1 MSTSTILRGGGGKTL
16 TPALLALAAL
26 LAASLLAVSPA
37 HAQSPTDPAS
47 ITISEPLG
55 SLSLGS
61 TFELTATITDSNGDP
76 VPDGT
81 AVTWSP
87 PPEPTAVLT
96 IRSTMTTAGRAHA
109 QFIIVATGN
118 ASINISAGSVT
129 QTKVISVG
137 VPVPGQPPDP
147 AAISLSAPASS
158 RQTAGSFTVEAFVT
172 DANGAVVPDGTP
184 ISWEMSGSLGQNAR
198 FTATSQDRVTTNG
211 IASATY
217 TVDPA
222 SASILAIARSGG
234 ASGSTTF
241 DVPSP
246 APPTIRVTLE
256 LDSHEEWE
264 LVQVGDTVTFTATV
278 TDAAGA
284 AIADGTTI
292 SWLQAWSSGTGPLP
306 LTEVSA
312 DSQTASGSASA
323 TYRAV
328 SSGRRIAMSVTA
340 GTGQN
345 SAGDIVSHGNVGA
358 YPDAPDDL
366 ALSLRLIA
374 DSDNIVPTDSTLR
387 VSATLTHTGVGQSFY
402 YVSDGALRV
411 VGSQEWADNGRNR
424 LLIAGQTVQGLSFAD
439 PDTCEGVSADGQ
451 TDWTCTV
458 QLDGASIH
466 IPSGTPDGTFT
477 ISGVITVNGREYRDE
492 LEITIGSVDEIA
504 EVQFDFAE
512 QTIGA
517 DRGKPYPSSV
527 PAGGNTRFRLSIL
540 NENGGASATG
550 SVGSVLL
557 TTTGGAL
564 STTLG
569 GGCGGGSVT
578 CRIPAS
584 AITGENADRINVTLA
599 HPGADKAS
607 ATMVRATVIT
617 NDGET
622 FTPPPLTVT
631 FEGTAETLAISE
643 PMAGLLAHATD
654 ADGDNRDTLKLT
666 VTAADAA
673 GNDVELPYRAPRA
686 TITGPDDKT
695 VTSGLSVVWTEDG
708 DDADNNHDR
717 FTRDADDAV
726 QATITVTAPATA
738 PLATGEYT
746 LELRTDGKTASQT
759 FAVIGAVDS
768 VTLGEPSGS
777 PWVNGRVSLTAT
789 ARDAGGTPV
798 PDGTPVEWSSQN
810 VGDSTVLVQLSVDRV
825 TTGGTATAEYV
836 AVNAGTAAVKA
847 SAGDLADVSLV
858 SIAAESPTPPD
869 DAPEP
874 RLSDGLTS
882 RHPGSYTVWAGSA
895 ETTAS
900 ALLAELSGVS
910 AISLASEGIW
920 LRYAG
925 VGSTD
930 FTIRSGA
937 VLWLT
942 AE

>member
-1 MSTSTILRGGGGKTL
+1 M
-16 TPALLALAAL
+16 
-26 LAASLLAVSPA
+26 V
-37 HAQSPTDPAS
+37 
-47 ITISEPLG
+47 
-55 SLSLGS
+55 
-61 TFELTATITDSNGDP
+61 
-76 VPDGT
+76 
-81 AVTWSP
+81 
-87 PPEPTAVLT
+87 
-96 IRSTMTTAGRAHA
+96 
-109 QFIIVATGN
+109 
-118 ASINISAGSVT
+118 
-129 QTKVISVG
+129 SVG
-137 VPVPGQPPDP
+137 ASVPAQPPDP

-158 RQTAGSFTVEAFVT
+158 RQTAGNFVIRALVT
-172 DANGAVVPDGTP
+172 DANGATVPDGTP
-184 ISWEMSGSLGQNAR
+184 ISWEMVGSLGLNAQ

-222 SASILAIARSGG
+222 SASILAIARAGD
-234 ASGSTTF
+234 ASASIRF

-246 APPTIRVTLE
+246 APTIRVTVE
-256 LDSHEEWE
+256 LDSHEEWD

-292 SWLQAWSSGTGPLP
+292 NWGNRSSNLV
-306 LTEVSA
+306 EVSA

-323 TYRAV
+323 TYRLV
-328 SSGRRIAMSVTA
+328 SSSPSLAWVTLTA
-340 GTGQN
+340 GSNPNTAIGLGV
-345 SAGDIVSHGNVGA
+345 ARVIGA

-374 DSDNIVPTDSTLR
+374 DSDNNVPTDSTLR
-387 VSATLTHTGVGQSFY
+387 VSAALTHTGEGQNSY
-402 YVSDGALRV
+402 YVSSGALRV
-411 VGSQEWADNGRNR
+411 VGSQEWAGNGRNR
-424 LLIAGQTVQGLSFAD
+424 LLIAGQTVQGLSLAD

-458 QLDGASIH
+458 QLNGASIH
-466 IPSGTPDGTFT
+466 IPPGTPDGTFT

-492 LEITIGSVDEIA
+492 LEITIGTVDEVA

-527 PAGGNTRFRLSIL
+527 PAGGSTRFRLSIL

-564 STTLG
+564 GTTLG
-569 GGCGGGSVT
+569 GGCGGGGVT

-584 AITGENADRINVTLA
+584 AVTGANADRINVTLA
-599 HPGADKAS
+599 HPGADKAGA
-607 ATMVRATVIT
+607 ATVRATVIT
-617 NDGET
+617 NDGES

-631 FEGTAETLAISE
+631 FEGSAETLAISE
-643 PMAGLLAHATD
+643 PTAGLLAHA
-654 ADGDNRDTLKLT
+654 AAEDGDNRDTLKLT

-673 GNDVELPYRAPRA
+673 ANDVELPYRAPRA
-686 TITGPDDKT
+686 TITGPNGKT
-695 VTSGLSVVWTEDG
+695 VTSGLSVVWTEDS
-708 DDADNNHDR
+708 DDADDNHDR
-717 FTRDADDAV
+717 FTRNADDAV

-738 PLATGEYT
+738 PLTTGEYT

-759 FAVIGAVDS
+759 FTVIGAVDS
-768 VTLGEPSGS
+768 ITLGEPSGS

-789 ARDAGGTPV
+789 VRDAGGTPV

-825 TTGGTATAEYV
+825 TTGGTATAEYI

-858 SIAAESPTPPD
+858 SIAPQPPTPPD
-869 DAPEP
+869 GAAEP

-882 RHPGSYTVWAGSA
+882 RSPGSYTVWTGSA

-900 ALLAELSGVS
+900 ALLAELSGIS
-910 AISLASEGIW
+910 AISLADEGAW
-920 LRYAG
+920 LRYA
-925 VGSTD
+925 SADSPD
-930 FTIRSGA
+930 FAIARGA